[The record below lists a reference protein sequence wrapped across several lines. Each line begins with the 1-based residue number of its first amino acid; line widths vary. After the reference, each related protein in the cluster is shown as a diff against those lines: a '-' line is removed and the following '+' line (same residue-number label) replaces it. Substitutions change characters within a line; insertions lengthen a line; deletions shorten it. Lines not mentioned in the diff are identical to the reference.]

1 MTRTRT
7 TRAVAVALALGLVAA
22 ACGGDDDAPPATEAP
37 APAPDDTDDADDV
50 DDAHDADDADDADA
64 DDGEAVDDGDVD
76 ETAAVDLSGVCP
88 SPLVIQTDWF
98 PESEYGPTYKLIG
111 EPYTIDVGE
120 KTVTGPLW
128 DQGQPT
134 GIDVEVRTGGPAIG
148 FAEPRVQMYSDD
160 SIHIGYSSLDA
171 AALTWTDAPLVSVVA
186 MLDINPQI
194 IMWDP
199 EVWPEVETLADL
211 GEAGVVIN
219 VFAGG
224 GFSEVFVAQGIWSAD
239 QVDPSYDGSPA
250 RFIAE
255 GNIAQQGFA
264 SAEPYLYEVEFTDFG
279 RRPAFQ
285 LLHDAG
291 YETYSQTLAVR
302 PDTLEDLRPCLELF
316 VPVFQRAIVGYVENP
331 DRTNELIVDA
341 VETFDD
347 FWVYDMGV
355 ANYAVETIRE
365 LGLMGNGPDD
375 TAGNFQLDRIDGVLD
390 DIRDAGASV
399 PDDLTA
405 ADLVTNEFIDPTIG
419 L

>member
-7 TRAVAVALALGLVAA
+7 TRAVAAVLALGLIAA
-22 ACGGDDDAPPATEAP
+22 ACGDDDAPPTTEAP
-37 APAPDDTDDADDV
+37 APDPGDDGAGDDDAGD
-50 DDAHDADDADDADA
+50 DDAGDDDAAGP
-64 DDGEAVDDGDVD
+64 GE

-111 EPYTIDVGE
+111 EPYTVDTGN

-148 FAEPRVQMYSDD
+148 FSEPRVQMYSDD
-160 SIHIGYSSLDA
+160 SIHIAYSSLDA
-171 AALTWTDAPLVSVVA
+171 QALTWNDAPLVSVVA

-199 EVWPEVETLADL
+199 EVWPEVETIADL
-211 GEAGVVIN
+211 GEEGVIIN
-219 VFAGG
+219 IFGGG
-224 GFSEVFVAQGIWSAD
+224 GFSEVFVNQGIWSAD

-264 SAEPYLYEVEFTDFG
+264 SNEPFMYENVFEDFG
-279 RRPAFQ
+279 RPVAFQ

-291 YETYSQTLAVR
+291 YVAYSQTLAVR
-302 PDTLEDLRPCLELF
+302 PDDVENLRDCLELF
-316 VPVFQRAIVGYVENP
+316 VPVFQRAIVGFLESP
-331 DRTNELIVDA
+331 DRTNALIVDA
-341 VETFDD
+341 VEQFDD
-347 FWVYDMGV
+347 FWVYDMDV
-355 ANYAVETIRE
+355 ANFAVDTIRE
-365 LGLMGNGPDD
+365 LQLMGNGPDD
-375 TAGNFQLDRIDGVLD
+375 TVGNFDLDRIDRAID
-390 DIRDAGASV
+390 DIRATGANV
-399 PDDLTA
+399 AEGLTA
-405 ADLVTNEFIDPTIG
+405 ADMVTNEFIDPSIG
-419 L
+419 F

>member
-7 TRAVAVALALGLVAA
+7 TRAVAAFLALGLVAA

-37 APAPDDTDDADDV
+37 APDPDPD
-50 DDAHDADDADDADA
+50 DADDADDAD
-64 DDGEAVDDGDVD
+64 DDAVDDGDVD
-76 ETAAVDLSGVCP
+76 ESAAVDLSGVCP

-111 EPYTIDVGE
+111 EPYTIDVGN

-148 FAEPRVQMYSDD
+148 FSEPRVQMYSDD
-160 SIHIGYSSLDA
+160 SIHIGYSSIDA
-171 AALTWTDAPLVSVVA
+171 AALTWNDAPLVSVVA

-199 EVWPEVETLADL
+199 EAWPEVESIADL
-211 GEAGVVIN
+211 GEAGVVVN

-264 SAEPYLYEVEFTDFG
+264 SNEPFMYEFVFEDFG
-279 RRPAFQ
+279 RPVAFQ

-291 YETYSQTLAVR
+291 YEIYSQTLAVR
-302 PDTLEDLRPCLELF
+302 PDALEDLRPCLELF
-316 VPVFQRAIVGYVENP
+316 VPVFQRAIVGFVENP
-331 DRTNELIVDA
+331 DRTNALIVDA
-341 VETFDD
+341 VEQFDD
-347 FWVYDMGV
+347 FWVYEIEV
-355 ANYAVETIRE
+355 ADFAVEKIRE
-365 LGLMGNGPDD
+365 LNLMGNGPDS
-375 TAGNFQLDRIDGVLD
+375 TIGNFDLDRIEGVLA
-390 DIRDAGASV
+390 DIRDAGANV
-399 PDDLTA
+399 PDGLTA
-405 ADLVTNEFIDPTIG
+405 NDLVTNEFIDPTIG